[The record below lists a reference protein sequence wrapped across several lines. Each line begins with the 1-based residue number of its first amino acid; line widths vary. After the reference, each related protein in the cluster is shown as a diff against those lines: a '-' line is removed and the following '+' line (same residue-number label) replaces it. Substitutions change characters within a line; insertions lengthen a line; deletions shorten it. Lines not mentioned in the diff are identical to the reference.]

1 MAGRRQ
7 GGELP
12 AIGRGVSYLS
22 TVHGRLSAAEQYLCQ
37 LQTRLPFNRKGRS
50 SLQYLFSQ
58 TDQGQRNGDG
68 PC

>member
-50 SLQYLFSQ
+50 SLQYLFS
-58 TDQGQRNGDG
+58 
-68 PC
+68 